1 MIIRKRKIGLILKNN
16 TRNSI
21 THLNPIANI
30 NVIDEIVLII
40 DVTKEGVVYFK
51 LAKNMFRVRP
61 ILFFV
66 MKVNKEDVSF
76 FKIWLLELNKCVS
89 V

>member
-16 TRNSI
+16 IRNSI

-66 MKVNKEDVSF
+66 VKVNKDRCEFLQDLVIRT
-76 FKIWLLELNKCVS
+76 K
-89 V
+89 